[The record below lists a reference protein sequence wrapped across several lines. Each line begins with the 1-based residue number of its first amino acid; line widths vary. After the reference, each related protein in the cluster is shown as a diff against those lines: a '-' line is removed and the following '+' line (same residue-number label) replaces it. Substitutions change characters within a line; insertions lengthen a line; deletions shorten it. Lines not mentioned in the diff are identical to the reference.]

1 MMSICAKL
9 GTVRLMDYR
18 ILLIVLSML
27 AAMPAGA
34 GSLYRSDMTFI
45 SNADRQT
52 EIEKLAS
59 IETPSEQQ
67 YLTQIALEKP
77 DVFVRQ
83 LNRARDILIAG
94 GEPSQVSSRLKTEG
108 FYSPET
114 QSALQAFVLA
124 LHPEDSI
131 NTSRVMDFVVRMNNP
146 MGAWDYLLQPD
157 VELDDYAAL
166 ECAPG
171 KAPTELLGPAE
182 HQYVIQVAHPNMEL
196 SLWRFDAREAVSYP
210 VATVVETTVESYR
223 LIDRFGSDVGTL
235 SRDDLSMQLPTGD
248 MLQCQKVEPA
258 IMRAYQDHRRE
269 MILAE
274 KQL

>member
-9 GTVRLMDYR
+9 GRVELMNTR
-18 ILLIVLSML
+18 SFLMVLGML
-27 AAMPAGA
+27 AAMPAEA
-34 GSLYRSDMTFI
+34 ESLYRSDPTFV
-45 SNADRQT
+45 SDADRQA
-52 EIEKLAS
+52 EIEKLAA

-77 DVFVRQ
+77 DVFARQ
-83 LNRARDILIAG
+83 LNRARDIVIAG
-94 GEPSQVSSRLKTEG
+94 GEPSQVSSRLKVEG
-108 FYSPET
+108 FYSPDT

-131 NTSRVMDFVVRMNNP
+131 NRSRVMDFVVRMNNP
-146 MGAWDYLLQPD
+146 AGAWDYLLQPN

-182 HQYVIQVAHPNMEL
+182 HQYVIQVSHPNMEL
-196 SLWRFDAREAVSYP
+196 SLWRFDAREAVTYP
-210 VATVVETTVESYR
+210 FATVVDTTVESYR
-223 LIDRFGSDVGTL
+223 LIDRFGSDVAML

-248 MLQCQKVEPA
+248 MLQCQKLEPS

>member
-1 MMSICAKL
+1 MNTRSFL
-9 GTVRLMDYR
+9 V
-18 ILLIVLSML
+18 VFSML

-108 FYSPET
+108 FYSPDT

-146 MGAWDYLLQPD
+146 TGAWDYLLQPD

-223 LIDRFGSDVGTL
+223 LIDRFGSDVGML
-235 SRDDLSMQLPTGD
+235 NRDDLSMQLPTGD
-248 MLQCQKVEPA
+248 MLQCQKVEPS

>member
-9 GTVRLMDYR
+9 GRVGLMNTR
-18 ILLIVLSML
+18 SFLVVFSML

-77 DVFVRQ
+77 GVFVRQ

-108 FYSPET
+108 FYSPDT

-131 NTSRVMDFVVRMNNP
+131 NTSRVMDFVMRMNNP
-146 MGAWDYLLQPD
+146 TGAWDYLLQTD

-196 SLWRFDAREAVSYP
+196 SLWRFDAREAMTYP
-210 VATVVETTVESYR
+210 VAIVVETTVESYR
-223 LIDRFGSDVGTL
+223 LIDRFGSDMAIL
-235 SRDDLSMQLPTGD
+235 SRDDLSMLLPAGD
-248 MLQCQKVEPA
+248 MLHCQKVEPLV
-258 IMRAYQDHRRE
+258 MRAYQDHRRE
-269 MILAE
+269 MVLSE

>member
-1 MMSICAKL
+1 MSICAKL
-9 GTVRLMDYR
+9 GRVGFMNTRSFLV
-18 ILLIVLSML
+18 VFSML
-27 AAMPAGA
+27 AVMPAGA
-34 GSLYRSDMTFI
+34 ESLYRSDMTFI

-77 DVFVRQ
+77 DVFARQ

-146 MGAWDYLLQPD
+146 IGAWDYLLQPD

-210 VATVVETTVESYR
+210 VATVVETTVESYK

>member
-9 GTVRLMDYR
+9 GRVGFMNTRSFLV
-18 ILLIVLSML
+18 VFSML
-27 AAMPAGA
+27 AVMPAGA
-34 GSLYRSDMTFI
+34 ESLYRSDMTFI

-146 MGAWDYLLQPD
+146 IGVWDYLLQPD

-210 VATVVETTVESYR
+210 VATVVETTVESYK

>member
-1 MMSICAKL
+1 MSICAKL
-9 GTVRLMDYR
+9 GRVGFMNTRSFLV
-18 ILLIVLSML
+18 VFSML

-59 IETPSEQQ
+59 IEKPSEQQ

-77 DVFVRQ
+77 DVFARQ

-146 MGAWDYLLQPD
+146 IGAWDYLLQPD

-210 VATVVETTVESYR
+210 VATVVETTVESYK

>member
-1 MMSICAKL
+1 MSICAKL
-9 GTVRLMDYR
+9 GRVGLMNTR
-18 ILLIVLSML
+18 SFLVVFSML

-77 DVFVRQ
+77 GVFVRQ

-108 FYSPET
+108 FYSPDT

-131 NTSRVMDFVVRMNNP
+131 NTSRVMDFVMRMNNP
-146 MGAWDYLLQPD
+146 TGAWDYLLQTD

-196 SLWRFDAREAVSYP
+196 SLWRFDAREAMTYP
-210 VATVVETTVESYR
+210 VAIVVETTVESYR
-223 LIDRFGSDVGTL
+223 LIDRFGSDMAIL
-235 SRDDLSMQLPTGD
+235 SRDDLSMLLPAGD
-248 MLQCQKVEPA
+248 MLHCQKVEPLV
-258 IMRAYQDHRRE
+258 MRAYQDHRRE
-269 MILAE
+269 MVLSE

>member
-1 MMSICAKL
+1 MSICAKL
-9 GTVRLMDYR
+9 GRVGFMNTRSF
-18 ILLIVLSML
+18 LIVFSML
-27 AAMPAGA
+27 AVMPAGA
-34 GSLYRSDMTFI
+34 ESLYRSDMTFI

-52 EIEKLAS
+52 EIDKLAS

-77 DVFVRQ
+77 DVFARQ

-146 MGAWDYLLQPD
+146 IGAWDYLLQPD

-210 VATVVETTVESYR
+210 VATVVETTVESYK

>member
-1 MMSICAKL
+1 MMSIYAKL
-9 GTVRLMDYR
+9 GTVRLMDFR
-18 ILLIVLSML
+18 IFLIVLSML
-27 AAMPAGA
+27 AAMPAEA
-34 GSLYRSDMTFI
+34 ESLYRSDMTFI

-77 DVFVRQ
+77 DVFARQ

-146 MGAWDYLLQPD
+146 IGAWDYLLQPD

>member
-1 MMSICAKL
+1 MSICAKL
-9 GTVRLMDYR
+9 GRVGFMNTRSFLV
-18 ILLIVLSML
+18 VFSML
-27 AAMPAGA
+27 AVMPAGA
-34 GSLYRSDMTFI
+34 ESLYRSDMTFI

-77 DVFVRQ
+77 DVFARQ

-146 MGAWDYLLQPD
+146 IGVWDYLLQPD

-210 VATVVETTVESYR
+210 VATVVETTVESYK

>member
-1 MMSICAKL
+1 MSICAKL
-9 GTVRLMDYR
+9 GRVGFMNTRSFLV
-18 ILLIVLSML
+18 VFSML
-27 AAMPAGA
+27 AVMPAGA
-34 GSLYRSDMTFI
+34 ESLYRSDMTFI

-52 EIEKLAS
+52 EIDKLAS

-146 MGAWDYLLQPD
+146 IGAWDYLLQPD

>member
-1 MMSICAKL
+1 MSICAKL
-9 GTVRLMDYR
+9 GRVGFMNTRSFLV
-18 ILLIVLSML
+18 VFSML

-34 GSLYRSDMTFI
+34 ESLYRSDMTFI

-108 FYSPET
+108 FYSPDT

-146 MGAWDYLLQPD
+146 TGAWDYLLQTD

-196 SLWRFDAREAVSYP
+196 SLWRFDAREAMTYP
-210 VATVVETTVESYR
+210 VAIVVETTVESYR
-223 LIDRFGSDVGTL
+223 LIDRFGSDMAIL
-235 SRDDLSMQLPTGD
+235 SRDDLSMLLPAGD
-248 MLQCQKVEPA
+248 MLHCQKVEPLV
-258 IMRAYQDHRRE
+258 MRAYQDHRRE
-269 MILAE
+269 MVLSE

>member
-9 GTVRLMDYR
+9 GTVRLMDFR
-18 ILLIVLSML
+18 IFLIVLSML
-27 AAMPAGA
+27 AAIPAEA
-34 GSLYRSDMTFI
+34 ESLYRSDMTFI

-77 DVFVRQ
+77 DVFARQ

-146 MGAWDYLLQPD
+146 IGAWDYLLQPD

>member
-1 MMSICAKL
+1 MNTRSFL
-9 GTVRLMDYR
+9 V
-18 ILLIVLSML
+18 VFSML

-34 GSLYRSDMTFI
+34 ESLYRSDMTFI

-77 DVFVRQ
+77 DVFARQ

-94 GEPSQVSSRLKTEG
+94 GEPSQVSARLKTEG

-131 NTSRVMDFVVRMNNP
+131 NTSRVMDFLVRMNNP
-146 MGAWDYLLQPD
+146 IGAWDYLLQPD

-210 VATVVETTVESYR
+210 VATVVETTVEFYR

>member
-1 MMSICAKL
+1 MNTRSFL
-9 GTVRLMDYR
+9 V
-18 ILLIVLSML
+18 VFSML
-27 AAMPAGA
+27 AVMPVGA
-34 GSLYRSDMTFI
+34 ESLYRSDMTFI

-146 MGAWDYLLQPD
+146 IGAWDHLFQPD

>member
-1 MMSICAKL
+1 MNTRSFL
-9 GTVRLMDYR
+9 V
-18 ILLIVLSML
+18 VFSML
-27 AAMPAGA
+27 AVMPAGA
-34 GSLYRSDMTFI
+34 ESLYRSDMTFI

-52 EIEKLAS
+52 EIDKLAS

-146 MGAWDYLLQPD
+146 IGAWDYLLQPD

>member
-9 GTVRLMDYR
+9 GRVGFMNTRSFLV
-18 ILLIVLSML
+18 VFSML

-34 GSLYRSDMTFI
+34 ESLYSSDMTFI

-108 FYSPET
+108 FYSPDT

-146 MGAWDYLLQPD
+146 TGAWDYLLQTD

-171 KAPTELLGPAE
+171 KVPTELLGPAE

-196 SLWRFDAREAVSYP
+196 SLWRFDAREAMTYP
-210 VATVVETTVESYR
+210 VAIVVETTVESYR
-223 LIDRFGSDVGTL
+223 LIDRFGSDMAIL
-235 SRDDLSMQLPTGD
+235 SRDDLSMLLPAGD
-248 MLQCQKVEPA
+248 MLHCQKVEPLV
-258 IMRAYQDHRRE
+258 MRAYQDHRRE
-269 MILAE
+269 MVLSE

>member
-9 GTVRLMDYR
+9 GRVGLMNTR
-18 ILLIVLSML
+18 SFLVVFSML

-77 DVFVRQ
+77 DVFARQ

-146 MGAWDYLLQPD
+146 IGAWDYLLQSD
-157 VELDDYAAL
+157 IELDDYAAL

>member
-1 MMSICAKL
+1 MSICAKL
-9 GTVRLMDYR
+9 GRVGFMNTRSFLV
-18 ILLIVLSML
+18 VFSML
-27 AAMPAGA
+27 AVMPAGA
-34 GSLYRSDMTFI
+34 ESLYRSDMTFI

-77 DVFVRQ
+77 DVFARQ

-146 MGAWDYLLQPD
+146 TGAWDYLLQPD

-210 VATVVETTVESYR
+210 VATVVETTVESYK